1 MSGPKASSYT
11 VSDNELRRR
20 RAVAEALSTTEALVR
35 HLQSAYATVDA
46 FNHNCIIH
54 PIEISREHF
63 SVSQARQSDDLSR
76 IEAYNRKIRAA
87 CSETTSTFEA
97 ERAAQTLEANL
108 QQELVEKARLE
119 ASKLLKYTGK
129 AETSAD
135 VIERYLAAERQ
146 KRQEK
151 KYLSHKETAERILGR
166 IPADIQPADKASI
179 DAVAKRILDPENKLN
194 KEAQIGEL
202 RLQVQKAKKVADKLA
217 VEAKEAIAYLESL
230 SGYDSPVLSRL
241 KARLEEIAQKKVFA
255 KQPLFTEAWRKEIEV
270 AKAKAKAELDATYVQ
285 ESISDVLKDL
295 GYDVEDEF
303 TTLFSKKESI
313 RIQKPGWDEY
323 FVQFRLTEGL
333 GDINYNVVRYGDTAV
348 TKDQK
353 IQDQAMESKWCG
365 DFSKLVQAMEAKGI
379 QHQLKKHFKAG
390 ELPVQV
396 IKDKKSKERKV
407 VRKKKKPGTQQLS

>member
-20 RAVAEALSTTEALVR
+20 RAVAEALSTTEALVGQI
-35 HLQSAYATVDA
+35 QSAYAAIDA

-54 PIEISREHF
+54 RIEISREHF

-76 IEAYNRKIRAA
+76 IETYNRKIRAA
-87 CSETTSTFEA
+87 CSEATSTFEA

-119 ASKLLKYTGK
+119 ASKLLKHTGR

-135 VIERYLAAERQ
+135 VIERYLADERQ

-151 KYLSHKETAERILGR
+151 TYLSHEETAKRILGR
-166 IPADIQPADKASI
+166 VPVDIQPADRESI

-202 RLQVQKAKKVADKLA
+202 RLQVQKAKKAADKLEIA
-217 VEAKEAIAYLESL
+217 TKEAITYLELL
-230 SGYDSPVLSRL
+230 SGYDSPELSQI
-241 KARLEEIAQKKVFA
+241 KTRLERIAQKKAFA
-255 KQPLFTEAWRKEIEV
+255 KEPIFTEVWKKEIEV
-270 AKAKAKAELDATYVQ
+270 ARAKAKAELDAAYVQ

-295 GYDVEDEF
+295 GYNVEDEF

-313 RIQKPGWDEY
+313 RIQKPGWDDY
-323 FVQFRLTEGL
+323 FVQFRLTEGI
-333 GDINYNVVRYGDTAV
+333 GDINYNVVRYGDVAV

-353 IQDQAMESKWCG
+353 IQDQQMESKWCG

-379 QHQLKKHFKAG
+379 RHQLKKHFKEG
-390 ELPVQV
+390 ELPVQT
-396 IKDKKSKERKV
+396 IKNEKAKERKAG
-407 VRKKKKPGTQQLS
+407 RKKKKPGTQHLS